1 MKQITVIVDDHPGI
15 LADVSLALAERRI
28 NIETLDGESAAH
40 TGVITLTVD
49 RYDEALVALRDA
61 GFQAISEDALV
72 LRLPDEAGALA
83 RYSKRFKEAGINIR
97 SMRIVRRESGY
108 SLVTLVTDDNDAAV
122 PLIRDVLV
130 SASTAPSTGT
140 P

>member
-15 LADVSLALAERRI
+15 LADVSLALAERNI

-40 TGVITLTVD
+40 TGVLTLTVD
-49 RYDEALVALRDA
+49 RYDDALVALRDA

-83 RYSKRFKEAGINIR
+83 RYSKGFKEAGINIR
-97 SMRIVRRESGY
+97 SMRIIRRESGY
-108 SLVTLVTDDNDAAV
+108 SLVTLVTDDNDAAI

-130 SASTAPSTGT
+130 SASTAPSTG
-140 P
+140 